1 MKHMM
6 RLLLNIDK
14 RGAQDPNHLGDI
26 WYKRRTKML
35 KKKKCATKK
44 GKWSQEYKVKVTVA
58 PVKKKKKGAWAEKDK
73 GHAWKVVIAG
83 KDSGIVESNYPY
95 ASKYWAKRA
104 KVLDKKIKLQKIW

>member
-1 MKHMM
+1 
-6 RLLLNIDK
+6 
-14 RGAQDPNHLGDI
+14 
-26 WYKRRTKML
+26 ML
-35 KKKKCATKK
+35 KKKKVCKKTTKR
-44 GKWSQEYKVKVTVA
+44 GKWAMEYNVKVAVT

-104 KVLDKKIKLQKIW
+104 KILDKKIKLQKIW